1 MNKLQFFSL
10 NEPIKTTSNPV
21 QRVVMQ
27 SMRKPMYSTTA
38 VQPPTPAIIQPIV
51 EEPKKKIIR
60 WGQPTWFLFHTLA
73 EKVKPELFHF
83 VKKDLLNLIYTICVN
98 LPCPTCADHAKSYL
112 NGINFQTIDTKE
124 KLKFMLFSFH
134 NSVNDR
140 KGVAKYSIDELD
152 AKYKLAITTNV
163 VQNFIIHFKLKTNSI
178 RLLANELQRIKIV
191 EQVKSW
197 INANIQYF
205 DM

>member
-10 NEPIKTTSNPV
+10 NEPIKPTSNSV
-21 QRVVMQ
+21 QRPFMQ
-27 SMRKPMYSTTA
+27 SMRKPMYPTTV
-38 VQPPTPAIIQPIV
+38 VQPPTVAITPEIV
-51 EEPKKKIIR
+51 EEPKKKVIR

-73 EKVKPELFHF
+73 EKVKPELFQV

-112 NGINFQTIDTKE
+112 NGINFQTIENKE
-124 KLKFMLFSFH
+124 QLKFMLFSFH

-140 KGVAKYSIDELD
+140 KGVAKFSIDELN
-152 AKYKLAITTNV
+152 AKYKLAITANV
-163 VQNFIIHFKLKTNSI
+163 IQNFIIHFKLKTNSI

-191 EQVKSW
+191 EQVKNWMNS
-197 INANIQYF
+197 NIQCF
-205 DM
+205 DV